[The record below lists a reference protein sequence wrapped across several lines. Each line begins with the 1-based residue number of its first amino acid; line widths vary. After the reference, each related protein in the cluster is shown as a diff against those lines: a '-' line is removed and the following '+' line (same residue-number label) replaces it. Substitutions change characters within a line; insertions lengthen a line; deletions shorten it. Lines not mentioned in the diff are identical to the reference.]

1 MKKYRT
7 KSGKVEEKLQG
18 VNATV
23 NPSEKAQIAM
33 AGGADTLKDVQT
45 ILGHEGKRNN
55 LKGQGAKHLVSFAY
69 GDPDMG
75 DEDSPTST
83 TSTSDS
89 FGDDPGFDP
98 SMGGQFTKGGPDSF
112 FSTGIGDGGPS
123 GDGPDGGRVS
133 PLVPDLPKRDFK
145 TPSQVNKE
153 FREARN
159 LLYAPR
165 ASRTAAKQALLDI
178 DKDERKGDK
187 YNEPG
192 ASVLTTKQDVK
203 DRVAESWEK
212 ANVLRTK
219 SEAAFDVR
227 TSPYPT
233 DPSRYLSKK
242 DQARVGPLTARQQ
255 QIQQEVVNE
264 RRTAYAAKSLS
275 MAKKAAKDSWV
286 SGIPGVEESI
296 GFNPKTDK
304 YGVKTDPSG
313 LLIGGL
319 TGLAAAAAPFVA
331 PAFATSAKAVDV
343 GWSVYGGV
351 KALTA
356 PPGIPSTDPNRY
368 QGYLTDKPD
377 YPDTR
382 IQSTSPP
389 PPSDSGGTKSPT
401 PKVVK
406 AASNNVTL
414 AAIKPED
421 KRASRGRLRGW
432 RGSGIRF

>member
-1 MKKYRT
+1 MRTYRT

-55 LKGQGAKHLVSFAY
+55 LKGQGAKAAHLVSFDHSEDESGSSYSPGTPA
-69 GDPDMG
+69 DPGQDPEEG
-75 DEDSPTST
+75 EPSPTGT
-83 TSTSDS
+83 TPFTM
-89 FGDDPGFDP
+89 DDLATMQAGSP
-98 SMGGQFTKGGPDSF
+98 SGGP
-112 FSTGIGDGGPS
+112 TGG
-123 GDGPDGGRVS
+123 GPDGGRVS
-133 PLVPDLPKRDFK
+133 PLVPDLPQRTFK

-153 FREARN
+153 FSKARDQ
-159 LLYAPR
+159 LYSSR

-203 DRVAESWEK
+203 DRVADSWK
-212 ANVLRTK
+212 DWNALRTK

-233 DPSRYLSKK
+233 DVSRYLSKK

-264 RRTAYAAKSLS
+264 RRTAYATKSLS

-319 TGLAAAAAPFVA
+319 TGLAAALAPGLI
-331 PAFATSAKAVDV
+331 PALATPTKAVDI
-343 GWSVYGGV
+343 GYSVYGGV
-351 KALTA
+351 KALTK
-356 PPGIPSTDPNRY
+356 PEGIPSSTPRY
-368 QGYLTDKPD
+368 QGYLTDRPD
-377 YPDTR
+377 YPDMR

-389 PPSDSGGTKSPT
+389 PPSDSGDTKPPI
-401 PKVVK
+401 PKIVK
-406 AASNNVTL
+406 SVSNKVTL

-421 KRASRGRLRGW
+421 KRASRGRLREW
-432 RGSGIRF
+432 RSRGISF